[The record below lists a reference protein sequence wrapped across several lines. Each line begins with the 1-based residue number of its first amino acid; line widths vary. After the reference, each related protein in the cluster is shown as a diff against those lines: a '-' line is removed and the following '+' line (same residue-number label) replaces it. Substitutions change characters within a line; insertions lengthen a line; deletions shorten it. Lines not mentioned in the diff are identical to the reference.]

1 MARFYGTIVGSA
13 KTAASRLGHR
23 DIGAHVRGWDV
34 GVEISGCIS
43 PSDRDEFYV
52 YATGGSNG
60 SAASLQLGKVTR
72 DGDRVKFT
80 PAPHVVR
87 EILLAAGIESLPGA
101 KYTFDSRELDPMIGR
116 VNFDPVRGA

>member
-13 KTAASRLGHR
+13 KTAASRRGLR

-34 GVEISGCIS
+34 GVEVSGCIS

-60 SAASLQLGKVTR
+60 SAASLQLGRVVR
-72 DGDRVKFT
+72 DGDRVKFQ
-80 PAPHVVR
+80 PAPHIVR
-87 EILLAAGIESLPGA
+87 EILLAHGVEAVPGA
-101 KYTFDSRELDPMIGR
+101 KYTLDSREL
-116 VNFDPVRGA
+116 VTT